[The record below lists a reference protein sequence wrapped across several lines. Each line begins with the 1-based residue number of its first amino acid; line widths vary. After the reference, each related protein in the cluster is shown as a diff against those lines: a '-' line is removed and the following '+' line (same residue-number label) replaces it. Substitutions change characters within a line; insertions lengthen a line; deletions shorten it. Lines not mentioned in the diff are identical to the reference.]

1 MTALSVSLAIPSV
14 RATVHA
20 LLRPSQQVALVR
32 VVPLRRCSIGVY
44 ALLLHGLVAA
54 ARALGN
60 RLAELLLEVV
70 LDVVVVP
77 VVLPE
82 LVGAR
87 RGGSGARGEGIGDCA
102 CLFGCEAVGVSACSE
117 GVGLGVWGKM

>member
-1 MTALSVSLAIPSV
+1 M
-14 RATVHA
+14 
-20 LLRPSQQVALVR
+20 R

-77 VVLPE
+77 VVLPQ
-82 LVGAR
+82 LVSA
-87 RGGSGARGEGIGDCA
+87 GGTSGEGIGHGAGLLGWVRQHGSYMVVMQKDD
-102 CLFGCEAVGVSACSE
+102 EEEE
-117 GVGLGVWGKM
+117 GRANGSTRRVLYG